1 MIIKSFDPWVYKGN
15 FNEFI
20 SPPFDTINEDEE
32 AELKKNV
39 DNITHITLPKDYE
52 DAGKILNS
60 LISSGKLKRMGN
72 SIIIATI
79 EYEKDEIKF
88 KIPGIIS
95 LIDSSDP
102 RIITHEKTFKKF
114 VDDRMNL
121 MRSINGQ
128 PEPVFVVTIENFD
141 NVINEILENDSADK
155 LYEFNFRGTNIKIY
169 RVSNEE
175 TIEELKGKFNLMHG
189 IIADGHHRLSAS
201 KALYDATGDIFWKY
215 VMAFTVSLHNEGLK
229 ISGVNRI
236 VRSFSKFEELEE
248 CIFQNFSISKKS
260 NHSENNIEIYNGN
273 FLEIKPKI
281 NGRGLIEDLP
291 VSLINDLI
299 FKKCMKWGE
308 REMSDN
314 VYYTNSWREVVENVD
329 SGKYSFGI
337 LMPPFNKDKFMEI
350 ALKGLVFPQKST
362 YFNPKIPSGIA
373 LNLNL

>member
-20 SPPFDTINEDEE
+20 SPPFDTISEGEE
-32 AELKKNV
+32 AKLKKNV

-121 MRSINGQ
+121 MRNINGQ

-175 TIEELKGKFNLMHG
+175 TIEELKSKFNLMHG
-189 IIADGHHRLSAS
+189 IIADGHHRLSA
-201 KALYDATGDIFWKY
+201 
-215 VMAFTVSLHNEGLK
+215 
-229 ISGVNRI
+229 
-236 VRSFSKFEELEE
+236 
-248 CIFQNFSISKKS
+248 
-260 NHSENNIEIYNGN
+260 
-273 FLEIKPKI
+273 
-281 NGRGLIEDLP
+281 
-291 VSLINDLI
+291 
-299 FKKCMKWGE
+299 
-308 REMSDN
+308 
-314 VYYTNSWREVVENVD
+314 
-329 SGKYSFGI
+329 
-337 LMPPFNKDKFMEI
+337 
-350 ALKGLVFPQKST
+350 
-362 YFNPKIPSGIA
+362 
-373 LNLNL
+373 